1 MIRAFEEVL
10 PKIGRFQKL
19 QTDLGSTFFNQPF
32 QAWLKPKNIEHFHT
46 HNFNTKAT
54 IVERLF

>member
-19 QTDLGSTFFNQPF
+19 QTDLASEFFNRSF
-32 QAWLKPKNIEHFHT
+32 QAWLKRKNIEDFHT
-46 HNFNTKAT
+46 HILIEKPP
-54 IVERLF
+54 